1 MNIPKAKRIQL
12 AKLLALVKEINT
24 DEGVVLFVEGD
35 MTVGTEVFVS
45 DADGNMVPATD
56 GTYTSEG
63 KTITISA
70 GKISEIKEKEEPAA
84 DPDPATD
91 PDPKPEEGKQAKFKA
106 VSQAF
111 SETYEAK
118 TMKIAAAI
126 VALGFVD
133 GWLVSASD
141 TEAVWEVYEMDGGY
155 KYIRFEVSWNGEEAT
170 VSNPVEVEPTFA
182 PKGQAPAASVDPA
195 VVTEN
200 ETLKAENAK
209 LKKQVADFEEKA
221 KTPAANPIE
230 GSNEEK
236 LEADKSLTQRLLEFA
251 HKNK

>member
-63 KTITISA
+63 KILTVSA

-84 DPDPATD
+84 DT
-91 PDPKPEEGKQAKFKA
+91 DPKPEEEKQAKFKA

-182 PKGQAPAASVDPA
+182 PKGQAPAAQVDPA

-209 LKKQVADFEEKA
+209 LKQQVAVFEEKA
-221 KTPAANPIE
+221 KTPAADPIE
-230 GSNEEK
+230 GSGKEEK
-236 LEADKSLTQRLLEFA
+236 LDSDKTLTQRLLEFA